1 MEARRATQTRDH
13 LLTPSTPLSDQA
25 SPGGAAAS
33 GTDPGMLAE
42 VQAQV
47 DGVRAVMQE
56 NVGQMLTNMDK
67 AAALET
73 TSSELAMQ
81 ARSFQQTARKTK
93 THMRWQNLKIQL
105 AVAAVCLVVLLIIL
119 ASAGVFSGGGDG
131 DGNRRHLLF
140 AADQVA
146 HLMHHR

>member
-1 MEARRATQTRDH
+1 
-13 LLTPSTPLSDQA
+13 
-25 SPGGAAAS
+25 
-33 GTDPGMLAE
+33 MLAE